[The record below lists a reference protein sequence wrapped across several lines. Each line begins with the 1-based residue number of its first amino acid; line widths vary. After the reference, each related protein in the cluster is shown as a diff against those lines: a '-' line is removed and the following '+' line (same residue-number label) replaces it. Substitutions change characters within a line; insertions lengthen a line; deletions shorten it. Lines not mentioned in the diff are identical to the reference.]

1 MYWLE
6 RLLCSNCFRNR
17 VSQGVNCPFYSNG
30 IQAERVFIRMAP
42 KEKRRLIKRAECYN
56 MTASDFFR
64 TLLVHFEDGFI
75 DIVDIEAIRRALR
88 KLVGQGMSL
97 NQLMKLL
104 NTNGVSS
111 YDSDSVQQIPR
122 KETQTLEQVANSLIA
137 LRNEMRNHSVVLGEG
152 DDGTKL

>member
-1 MYWLE
+1 
-6 RLLCSNCFRNR
+6 
-17 VSQGVNCPFYSNG
+17 
-30 IQAERVFIRMAP
+30 MAP

-137 LRNEMRNHSVVLGEG
+137 LRNEMRNHGVVLGEG